1 MASEESV
8 SNVELE
14 MIEPMGEACM
24 MSVQFVFD
32 AALALV

>member
-1 MASEESV
+1 MATEDSV

-24 MSVQFVFD
+24 MSVQFAFD
-32 AALALV
+32 AAIALF